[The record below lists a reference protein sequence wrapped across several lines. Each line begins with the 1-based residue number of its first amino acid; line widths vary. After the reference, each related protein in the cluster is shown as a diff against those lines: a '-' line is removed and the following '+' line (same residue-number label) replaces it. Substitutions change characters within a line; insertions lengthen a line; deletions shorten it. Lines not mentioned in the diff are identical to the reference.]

1 MSASLALLL
10 ALALP
15 QAKITT
21 TFQTT
26 TNNKVGF
33 YETSLKLPTFA
44 GSPLAT
50 FATQSLRKEATTGL
64 AEWMKE
70 NAVTQKPRLPGFYQI
85 QPFISMATPDIIS
98 MYFLVSTYEG
108 GAHPMTVFDPH
119 TYAMVAGKPVEVHA
133 KDLFKPDIKFVDIVS
148 SLVISKLMQND
159 RAEWVTDGTVKALT
173 PAQVDSFV
181 VTPSSITFLFNPY
194 DMGPYAVGS
203 FQVKVP
209 YTEMSSDLDKSGPLK
224 PLLK

>member
-1 MSASLALLL
+1 MSIALALL
-10 ALALP
+10 AVTLP

-26 TNNKVGF
+26 TNNKAGF
-33 YETSLKLPTFA
+33 YETSLKLPKLS

-50 FATQSLRKEATTGL
+50 FATQSLQAEATSGL
-64 AEWMKE
+64 AAWMKQ
-70 NAVTQKPRLPGFYQI
+70 NAVTTKPRVPSFYQV
-85 QPFISMATPDIIS
+85 QPFISMATPNVIS

-108 GAHPMTVFDPH
+108 GAHPITVFDPH
-119 TYAMVAGKPVEVHA
+119 TYAMVGGSPMEVHA
-133 KDLFKPDIKFVDIVS
+133 KNIFKPGVKFVDVVS

-159 RAEWVTDGTVKALT
+159 RAEWVTDGTVKTLT

-181 VTPSSITFLFNPY
+181 VTPSSITYLFNPY
-194 DMGPYAVGS
+194 DMGPYAVGT

-209 YTEMSSDLDKSGPLK
+209 FTELASDLDKSGPLNS
-224 PLLK
+224 LLK